1 MFEATW
7 FQAILLITAPALL
20 CLAATGIAC
29 WIGFRRLEA
38 VRRVTSERLD
48 ELTRRLR
55 LIEARKP
62 DVRMTSRVPGP
73 FSPKPHSPGRRADC
87 EPQGPS
93 PTLIAI
99 PNLAE
104 EAQAVDPQVETD
116 LSLRHAEVWA
126 LAETGVAPAEMRGG
140 PASRSARSSWLSGSI
155 ARSILPRVHS
165 TMRNLSETDEQQP

>member
-126 LAETGVAPAEMRGG
+126 LAETGVAPAE
-140 PASRSARSSWLSGSI
+140 I
-155 ARSILPRVHS
+155 ARRTGQPIGQVELVVGLYRQVHS
-165 TMRNLSETDEQQP
+165 SKGPLDHAQSL